1 MQPHEIATWSLA
13 GAAAAVSLVSLVSWN
28 SGRRLS
34 GVLNLLGLT
43 AAGWSSL
50 VLAARADLDLSP
62 TVLTG
67 VLTLCALA
75 AVSGGGSLTGSVF
88 WLVDGASGRTPRP
101 GGVRSAADV
110 LRGGAWIGALER
122 VAVFT
127 ALVSGW
133 PEGIALTLALKGLG
147 RYPELRNEEHS
158 GIAERFL
165 IGTFTS
171 VLWACAWA
179 GIALV
184 VLG

>member
-1 MQPHEIATWSLA
+1 MQPHEIATWSLI
-13 GAAAAVSLVSLVSWN
+13 GAAAAVSLVSLVSWR
-28 SGRRLS
+28 SARRVS
-34 GVLNLLGLT
+34 AVLNVLGLT
-43 AAGWSSL
+43 AAGVCAL
-50 VLAARADLDLSP
+50 VLAQRPDLDLTP
-62 TVLTG
+62 AVTTV

-122 VAVFT
+122 IAVYA

-179 GIALV
+179 GMALV
-184 VLG
+184 TLH